1 MGDLIQEDKIL
12 VFTRMPADGFDDFMG
27 NPEAVID
34 TVEDMGFDQDEM
46 LSSMTA
52 AGDPSQIVQLM
63 EGRWSGE
70 EMNFAFENF
79 WPSLLEKFQQ
89 TSVLKM
95 ITEEGRHSQIHTDYG
110 EIRVL
115 SQDQVAR
122 AQKELEGMQLENLIP
137 GDETDLMLEDL
148 FPALQK
154 FFTHAAVA
162 GEFVLVSY
170 I

>member
-1 MGDLIQEDKIL
+1 MGDLIHEDKIL

-34 TVEDMGFDQDEM
+34 TVEDMGFDQEEM
-46 LSSMTA
+46 LSSMTS
-52 AGDPSQIVQLM
+52 AGDPSQIMQLM

-70 EMNFAFENF
+70 GMNFAFENL
-79 WPSLLEKFQQ
+79 WPSLLEKFPDDA
-89 TSVLKM
+89 VLKM
-95 ITEEGRHSQIHTDYG
+95 ITEEGRHSQIHTDHG
-110 EIRVL
+110 GIRVL
-115 SQDQVAR
+115 SRDQVTR
-122 AQKELEGMQLENLIP
+122 AQKELEGMQLVNLIP
-137 GDETDLMLEDL
+137 DDETDLMLEDL

-154 FFTHAAVA
+154 FFTHAAEA